1 MQMTQPI
8 EETIDKYELF
18 LDLYGR
24 KRYENEMKQSCE
36 KAEKNGEQKGRLK
49 EKEIIALNLLNAQY
63 HLEQIAKLTGLD
75 TEHILKLAQDNN
87 LLDS

>member
-1 MQMTQPI
+1 M

-36 KAEKNGEQKGRLK
+36 KAEKNGRLK
-49 EKEIIALNLLNAQY
+49 EKEVIVLNMLRAKY
-63 HLEQIAKLTGLD
+63 HLEEIARMTGLD
-75 TEHILKLAQDNN
+75 KQSIIQLAQNNN
-87 LLDS
+87 LTIS

>member
-24 KRYENEMKQSCE
+24 KRYADEMKQNCE
-36 KAEKNGEQKGRLK
+36 KAEKNGELKG
-49 EKEIIALNLLNAQY
+49 KEIIVLNMLRAKY
-63 HLEQIAKLTGLD
+63 HLEEIVRMTGLD
-75 TEHILKLAQDNN
+75 IQSILQLAKDNN
-87 LLDS
+87 LTIS

>member
-24 KRYENEMKQSCE
+24 KRYADEMQRKRIE
-36 KAEKNGEQKGRLK
+36 GKVEER
-49 EKEIIALNLLNAQY
+49 EIIALNM
-63 HLEQIAKLTGLD
+63 
-75 TEHILKLAQDNN
+75 LKLKLRQDDIIKATGISPERLIQVAQDNN
-87 LLDS
+87 LTISPR